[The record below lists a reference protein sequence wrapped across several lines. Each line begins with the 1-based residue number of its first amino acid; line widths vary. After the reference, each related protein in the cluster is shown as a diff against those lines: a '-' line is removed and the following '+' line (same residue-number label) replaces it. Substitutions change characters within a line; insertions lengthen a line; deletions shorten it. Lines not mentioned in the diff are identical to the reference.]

1 MMVIISFALALV
13 LVAIDQLVKHWVVAS
28 VALNTAH
35 PLLPHVLA
43 LTNLQNNGAAWSI
56 LEGQQWF
63 FSLVTVVAL
72 AVILYLFYRWRHNPR
87 LLLSLS
93 FILAGAVGNFIDR
106 IQHGY
111 VVDMF
116 ETLFMNFP
124 VFNVADC
131 CLTIGVIWLVII
143 IIREEEE

>member
-1 MMVIISFALALV
+1 MVIISFALALV

-87 LLLSLS
+87 LLLPLS

>member
-1 MMVIISFALALV
+1 MTVVISLILAIV
-13 LVAIDQLVKHWVVAS
+13 LVALDQLVKHWVVAN

-35 PLLPHVLA
+35 PLIPHVLA
-43 LTNLQNNGAAWSI
+43 LTNLLNYGAAWSI

-63 FSLVTVVAL
+63 FSVVTVVAL

-87 LLLSLS
+87 LLWPLSL
-93 FILAGAVGNFIDR
+93 ILAGAVGNFIDR
-106 IQHGY
+106 LQHGY

-131 CLTIGVIWLVII
+131 CLTIGVVWLVII

>member
-1 MMVIISFALALV
+1 MVIISFALALV

-87 LLLSLS
+87 LLLPLS
-93 FILAGAVGNFIDR
+93 FVLAGAVGNFIDR
-106 IQHGY
+106 IQQGY

-116 ETLFMNFP
+116 ETLFVNFP

-131 CLTIGVIWLVII
+131 CLTIGVVWLVII

>member
-1 MMVIISFALALV
+1 MVIISFALALV

-43 LTNLQNNGAAWSI
+43 LTNLRNNGAAWSI

-87 LLLSLS
+87 LLLPLS
-93 FILAGAVGNFIDR
+93 FVLAGAVGNFIDR
-106 IQHGY
+106 IQQGY

-116 ETLFMNFP
+116 ETLFVNFP

-131 CLTIGVIWLVII
+131 CLTIGVVWLVII

>member
-1 MMVIISFALALV
+1 MMVIISFVLV
-13 LVAIDQLVKHWVVAS
+13 LVLVVIDQLVKHWVVAS

-87 LLLSLS
+87 LLLPLS
-93 FILAGAVGNFIDR
+93 FVLAGAVGNFIDR
-106 IQHGY
+106 IQQGY

-116 ETLFMNFP
+116 ETLFVNFP

-131 CLTIGVIWLVII
+131 CLTIGVVWLVII

>member
-1 MMVIISFALALV
+1 MMVIISFVLV
-13 LVAIDQLVKHWVVAS
+13 LVLVVIDQLVKHWVVAS

-43 LTNLQNNGAAWSI
+43 LTNLRNNGAAWSI

-87 LLLSLS
+87 LLLPLS
-93 FILAGAVGNFIDR
+93 FVLAGAVGNFIDR
-106 IQHGY
+106 IQQGY

-116 ETLFMNFP
+116 ETLFVNFP